1 LNKKITTEILKDF
14 SYRQLDDFAL
24 LHASHHPMAM
34 VQMKILLVRFDRKNV
49 KIFSMSTMAA
59 A

>member
-14 SYRQLDDFAL
+14 SYRQLDDLAL
-24 LHASHHPMAM
+24 LRASHHPMTTA
-34 VQMKILLVRFDRKNV
+34 QMKKLLDRFDRKNV